1 MKKED
6 KSLPDGSEKKLKDID
21 KGPILGMVF
30 GILAGLMNASMYL
43 ISSMPY
49 QKSETIGYFTWMAG
63 AAELLSLLSIGL
75 IIFGML
81 FALTSDKESRYR
93 KPSVIINVISAI
105 TIFVIPLILLIVMGV
120 LLGIAINGL

>member
-30 GILAGLMNASMYL
+30 GILAGLMNASVYF

-49 QKSETIGYFTWMAG
+49 QKSETVGYSTWMAS
-63 AAELLSLLSIGL
+63 AAELLSLSSILL
-75 IIFGML
+75 IILGMV

-105 TIFVIPLILLIVMGV
+105 TVFVVPLILLVVMFLV
-120 LLGIAINGL
+120 FFDVFR